1 MASLREIRRRIRSIR
16 NIAQVTRAMQM
27 VAASKMRRA
36 QAQVLATRPYSEK
49 AWQVLKHLAA
59 QRGAQG
65 ALHPLLDARDSVN
78 AIGLVLITA
87 DKGLCGAYNANMLR
101 LAARFIL
108 EAGKPVKVIAIGR
121 RGAAFMARY
130 RQNLIAE
137 FSDLPPRPSILDITP
152 IAHVAIN
159 AFLSGEVD
167 EVYLGY
173 TRFVN
178 TLTQRPL
185 IRRLLPLRVTNA
197 HQLSV
202 NTALVQPEEASQ
214 ATGEYIYEPD
224 PQTILDTV
232 LPRFTEIQIYG
243 ALLEALAS
251 EHSARM
257 VAMRAATDNA
267 NKLLAELTL
276 TYNQARQDAITREML
291 DIAGGVEAMRQ
302 AR

>member
-36 QAQVLATRPYSEK
+36 QAQVLATRPYAEK
-49 AWQVLKHLAA
+49 AWQMLRHLAA
-59 QRGAQG
+59 QRGIQG
-65 ALHPLLDARDSVN
+65 ALHPLLNTRESVN

-108 EAGKPVKVIAIGR
+108 EADRPVKVIAIGR
-121 RGAAFMARY
+121 RGATYMARY

-152 IAHVAIN
+152 IAHIVIN
-159 AFLSGEVD
+159 AFLNGEVD

-173 TRFVN
+173 TRFIN

-185 IRRLLPLRVTNA
+185 IRRLLPLRVNNA
-197 HQLSV
+197 NQLSV
-202 NTALVQPEEASQ
+202 NTALVQPEETAP
-214 ATGEYIYEPD
+214 AIGEYIYEPD
-224 PQTILDTV
+224 PQTILDAV
-232 LPRFTEIQIYG
+232 LPRFTEVQIYE
-243 ALLEALAS
+243 AVLEALAS

-267 NKLLAELTL
+267 NKLLTELTL
-276 TYNQARQDAITREML
+276 SYNQARQDAITREML